1 MVYLGRSSRI
11 RSSIREVA
19 IGSSAEAGSS
29 ISTTSGSTAMV
40 RAMHSPCA
48 CPPDRLS
55 PRVLQPV
62 LDLIPQRSLAQRPLD
77 DLIELKASVT

>member
-55 PRVLQPV
+55 PEFFSRFLT
-62 LDLIPQRSLAQRPLD
+62 SSHSA
-77 DLIELKASVT
+77 A